1 METKF
6 TKGEWIL
13 RENLSTIMS
22 EENCLIARVF
32 DGKGIALLENKE
44 QSDEIV
50 TANALLI
57 SKAPEMFE
65 MLESILELQKENYG
79 SGMNTHLALIT
90 KSKEIEQLLKEATE
104 L

>member
-1 METKF
+1 MEPKF
-6 TKGEWIL
+6 TKGKWIL

-50 TANALLI
+50 VANALLI

-65 MLESILELQKENYG
+65 MIQELLKELSFHGYNNSTTIY
-79 SGMNTHLALIT
+79 NAQ
-90 KSKEIEQLLKEATE
+90 QLLKEATE

>member
-6 TKGEWIL
+6 TKGKWSVGEFAQKVWADNRKGCVASCSNEYHNDKYYIGFDL
-13 RENLSTIMS
+13 
-22 EENCLIARVF
+22 EEIH
-32 DGKGIALLENKE
+32 
-44 QSDEIV
+44 
-50 TANALLI
+50 ANALLI

-65 MLESILELQKENYG
+65 MLESVLELQKEFYG
-79 SGMNTHLALIT
+79 SGMNTHLALIS